1 MESGSIAAWNIA
13 EGASFIAGDVFC
25 SVETD
30 KAVVDFEAQDDG
42 VLAKILVPA
51 ASGVEIACG
60 APIMITVDDV
70 AHVTAFANYT
80 VEASATPIPPPS
92 PAAAAPE
99 PVPVAIAVA
108 SPPPPIAAAPATT
121 GSRVVASPLAIT
133 LAKEQGHDL
142 SQIVGTGP
150 HGRIIAADVQEF
162 VPSAATTAAVS
173 PVVSSTPSSPP
184 IMGTGFTDYPV
195 SDAARAVA
203 AQLVQSKRNV
213 PHYYLTV
220 DITLDAV
227 LALRSQLNEGAEVE
241 IGVYEFCILAAA
253 KSMSVVPTV
262 NASWLDSV
270 VRVYEDVHLNIVMGA
285 GDDLRTP
292 VISFAQRQG
301 LQALSQSLAGLDAAE
316 NEIGTFTMVNV
327 GMYGVKSVTP
337 IIREP
342 QACALGLGA
351 ITTRI
356 VPKESP
362 ADENDIYQESQVMT
376 ATLSCDHRVVD
387 GAVGAQWLAAFKSY
401 LEKPTT
407 LLL

>member
-70 AHVTAFANYT
+70 AHVAAFANYT
-80 VEASATPIPPPS
+80 VEASAAPVPPV
-92 PAAAAPE
+92 AAAPE
-99 PVPVAIAVA
+99 PVPVATAVA
-108 SPPPPIAAAPATT
+108 SPPPPIVVAPAPTT

-150 HGRIIAADVQEF
+150 HGRIIAADVKEY
-162 VPSAATTAAVS
+162 VPSAATTAATTS

-184 IMGTGFTDYPV
+184 IMGAGFTDYPV

-227 LALRSQLNEGAEVE
+227 LALRSQLNAEVE
-241 IGVYEFCILAAA
+241 IGVYEFCILAAI

-301 LQALSQSLAGLDAAE
+301 LQSLAQSLAGLDAAE
-316 NEIGTFTMVNV
+316 NQVGTFTMVNV

-362 ADENDIYQESQVMT
+362 TDEDDIYQESQVMT